1 MNLLTNT
8 LHRRWSCLLL
18 IIAFMSG
25 FQMFAQSVGASNQL
39 TGRVLDEYDQPIIG
53 AVVKVSGTSIGRST
67 DADGAFTMKDIPANA
82 TLEVSYVG
90 YEKQSIPV
98 NGKNFVLV
106 KLKEANQLLNEVV
119 VVGYGTQKKV
129 NLTGAVGT
137 ISAKEINARP
147 VSNVAM
153 ALQGADPSMN
163 LKMSSGRSSGGY
175 DLNIRGESSISTS
188 NTPLIMVDGVV
199 TELNMVN
206 PNDIES
212 VSILK
217 DASAASIY
225 GATASKGVILITTK
239 TGSDSAGKA
248 SVNFNGRFGWSQNTT
263 STDYMTTGYD
273 QVSLV
278 DKAYYSQYA
287 TNFTNYTEEEMS
299 VAMTRLSIPIVRGSF
314 CRTTDHIAIMP
325 ISTGTTIC
333 SVKLVPNRN
342 IIFR

>member
-1 MNLLTNT
+1 
-8 LHRRWSCLLL
+8 
-18 IIAFMSG
+18 MSG

-199 TELNMVN
+199 TELN
-206 PNDIES
+206 IC
-212 VSILK
+212 LL
-217 DASAASIY
+217 Y
-225 GATASKGVILITTK
+225 
-239 TGSDSAGKA
+239 
-248 SVNFNGRFGWSQNTT
+248 T
-263 STDYMTTGYD
+263 SPSPRD
-273 QVSLV
+273 
-278 DKAYYSQYA
+278 
-287 TNFTNYTEEEMS
+287 
-299 VAMTRLSIPIVRGSF
+299 
-314 CRTTDHIAIMP
+314 
-325 ISTGTTIC
+325 
-333 SVKLVPNRN
+333 
-342 IIFR
+342 